1 MAAFAP
7 EYSKLAG
14 YEAAHA
20 EECSRRLVG
29 NAGVHETGSDAASV
43 RQIDKALV
51 RAFQDAAEGE
61 NLHWCADRPFF
72 VLAVDIPG
80 P

>member
-1 MAAFAP
+1 MAAFAL

-29 NAGVHETGSDAASV
+29 NAGDHETGSDAASV

-51 RAFQDAAEGE
+51 RAFQDDGFCV
-61 NLHWCADRPFF
+61 LF
-72 VLAVDIPG
+72 V
-80 P
+80 

>member
-61 NLHWCADRPFF
+61 NLQ
-72 VLAVDIPG
+72 LL
-80 P
+80 

>member
-14 YEAAHA
+14 CKAAHA
-20 EECSRRLVG
+20 EACSGRLVG
-29 NAGVHETGSDAASV
+29 NAAVRETGCDAASV
-43 RQIDKALV
+43 RQIDNALV

-61 NLHWCADRPFF
+61 NLHSSHQ
-72 VLAVDIPG
+72 
-80 P
+80 

>member
-14 YEAAHA
+14 YKAAHA
-20 EECSRRLVG
+20 DACSGRQVG
-29 NAGVHETGSDAASV
+29 NAAVHETGSDAASV

-61 NLHWCADRPFF
+61 NLH
-72 VLAVDIPG
+72 VEIQ
-80 P
+80 

>member
-1 MAAFAP
+1 MQQ
-7 EYSKLAG
+7 G
-14 YEAAHA
+14 
-20 EECSRRLVG
+20 LVG
-29 NAGVHETGSDAASV
+29 NAAVHETGSDAASV

-61 NLHWCADRPFF
+61 NLQVPNDAVTAD
-72 VLAVDIPG
+72 VAAAGQLGQVGIHVG